1 MKKYVII
8 GNGAAG
14 ASALERIRA
23 LDPQASITV
32 FSKEKYPFYYR
43 PRLPEFLAGEVALEK
58 FTMHSLEQYKQWQ
71 VDFRAQTEVTAIDPK
86 GKAART
92 QDGRETPYD
101 ALLLAC
107 GANANI
113 PPLPGAD
120 KKGVFSLRRVDD
132 AIALRQAASQ
142 TSSAILVGGGL
153 LGLEAG
159 HGLIKLGLKVQVVEF
174 FDRLLPRQMDRDG
187 AAMLQAMLEAMGFEF
202 YLGARSREVSGRER
216 AGGLVLEDGREL
228 KSPLILFSAGIAPD
242 LALARSLGKDLRVD
256 KAIVVDEY
264 MRSSIE
270 GVYAAGDAAEFG
282 GMPGGI
288 WPVALSQGRIAGA
301 NMTGTPPLRYQP
313 QAPSTTL
320 KIAGI
325 SLVSA
330 GNIDADAK
338 LPAAVA
344 RQDGYYR
351 KIVLDQGKIAGLIF
365 LGDTAGVKQCQEAMN
380 KGLDVS
386 SHLAALSRRDF
397 DFTLLKTS

>member
-23 LDPQASITV
+23 LDPQADITV

-43 PRLPEFLAGEVALEK
+43 PRLPEFLAGEIALEK
-58 FTMHSLEQYKQWQ
+58 FTMHTREQYKQWQ
-71 VDFRAQTEVTAIDPK
+71 VDFRAETEVTAIDLK
-86 GKAART
+86 ARAARAS
-92 QDGRETPYD
+92 DGQKISYD

-107 GANANI
+107 GAQANI

-132 AIALRQAASQ
+132 ATLLRQAAGQS
-142 TSSAILVGGGL
+142 SSAILVGGGL

-159 HGLIKLGLKVQVVEF
+159 YGLSKLGLKVQVVEF
-174 FDRLLPRQMDRDG
+174 FERLLPRQMDRDG

-202 YLGARSREVSGRER
+202 YLGAKSREVSGREQ

-228 KSPLILFSAGIAPD
+228 KSSLILFSAGITPD
-242 LALARSLGKDLRVD
+242 LSLARTLEKDLRID
-256 KAIVVDEY
+256 KAIVVDEH
-264 MRSSIE
+264 MRTSIADI
-270 GVYAAGDAAEFG
+270 YAAGDAAEFG
-282 GMPGGI
+282 GAPGGI
-288 WPVALSQGRIAGA
+288 WPVALNQGRVAGA
-301 NMTGTPPLRYQP
+301 NMTGAALTYQP
-313 QAPSTTL
+313 QAPSATL
-320 KIAGI
+320 KVAGI
-325 SLVSA
+325 SLVSV
-330 GNIDADAK
+330 GNVDADGR

-365 LGDTAGVKQCQEAMN
+365 LGDTAGVRQCQEAMN

-386 SHLAALSRRDF
+386 RHLAALSRRDF
-397 DFTLLKTS
+397 DFNLLKTP